1 MDGLDSRH
9 VRTTVRRGGAE
20 MLHPYYCR
28 LNSSSDALLRAPC
41 DRLGK
46 VTSEDKEARTRT

>member
-1 MDGLDSRH
+1 
-9 VRTTVRRGGAE
+9 

-41 DRLGK
+41 DGLGK
-46 VTSEDKEARTRT
+46 VTSEDKKARTRT